1 MLSLH
6 PDYAVQADTSVPASE
21 DAGDDAPA
29 LAEAV

>member
-6 PDYAVQADTSVPASE
+6 PDYAAQVDISKPASE